1 MDDAIPQKLMPNSA
15 FNRML
20 VVGATD
26 LKSANYVTFNS
37 TLDSSKVQT
46 GVKASATMTG
56 LFPVVNYKDFT
67 LIEGTIKYG
76 VDIIS
81 AVTYCQSQGFANE
94 DIIVDVIM
102 ATYKKLQEVDASQFS
117 TIQSLFRYLSITS
130 YLSVMDQVTNSQHY
144 YPNVTLNVV
153 TPSEDISTYLTNISP
168 YDFSKSDIEK
178 FFNIGYSDGKEA
190 ASDRSSVAFE

>member
-1 MDDAIPQKLMPNSA
+1 MDDTIPNDLMPGSS
-15 FNRML
+15 FERML
-20 VVGATD
+20 VVGTTD

-37 TLDSSKVQT
+37 TLADSKVQT

-56 LFPVVNYKDFT
+56 FFPVVNYKNFT

-81 AVTYCQSQGFANE
+81 AVTYCQELGYENE

-102 ATYKKLQEVDASQFS
+102 ATYKTLQEVDASNFS

-130 YLSVMDQVTNSQHY
+130 YLSVMDQVTNSKHY
-144 YPNVTLNVV
+144 YPDVTLNVV
-153 TPSEDISTYLTNISP
+153 TPSEDISTFLTNISP
-168 YDFSKSDIEK
+168 YDFS
-178 FFNIGYSDGKEA
+178 
-190 ASDRSSVAFE
+190 